1 MKCYSLL
8 PYKLYF
14 LFSLKCHFLSFF
26 SFFFFIFFYFLFITF
41 NSLFRLHWLVHC
53 FFHIHGY
60 CSYLYHNS
68 IHVIFPFFPY
78 FHQPFCLLKAFIHS
92 TYFPL
97 SFDRVQLDTIPPR
110 SFNLCLTT
118 KDPPILDRGQSAE
131 KPPPLYLPKMAKT
144 PINSLSSLS
153 SMLQMVPTYLSSH
166 FW

>member
-1 MKCYSLL
+1 MHAILSYRIYSTFSFLSNVTF
-8 PYKLYF
+8 F
-14 LFSLKCHFLSFF
+14 LFSL
-26 SFFFFIFFYFLFITF
+26 FFFFITF
-41 NSLFRLHWLVHC
+41 NSLFRLHWLPFVV

-68 IHVIFPFFPY
+68 IHALFPFYPY

-97 SFDRVQLDTIPPR
+97 SFDHVQLDTIPLR

-118 KDPPILDRGQSAE
+118 KDPPILDKGQSAE